1 MAPPVQPPAG
11 PSPRAPASPAAAPS
25 TTATPVSGSITRA
38 DIVTLGRTGDPW
50 AFVPLAIH
58 ALTIATDDHE
68 VRFLLAAAYA
78 KLGLRTAATETLD
91 HLAAAFGTAA
101 QSHPAL
107 AQLAQVLAQL
117 PDDRVPLT
125 TRLRTLERNL
135 DALASRPVA
144 PLDLRY
150 HLGDWSARAAAMQC
164 FSARGGNILFRDAN
178 RRWLRFADDA
188 TSVREQAPPPSTL
201 SVEPVLFDG
210 ICPPWLFAH
219 VASISPRR
227 RDGQESRLTV
237 VEPDLL
243 ALLDGLSLADLQ
255 SLLAEPRVHIYA
267 GVDALDRFQQWLAD
281 HSEFHLGRTCFAGLS
296 TRNATQSPAKAAAAP
311 DAAAV
316 LLAARE
322 QQDDSFAR
330 VMQRGRDIY
339 APRDRAWWAQRY
351 AQAATGGPPLRVL
364 IPTSRFT
371 TFVQHSS
378 QDLAEALR
386 AAGCEVRVLIEPD
399 DALRFSAL
407 AFWNIYVDWQ
417 PDLVIAINYT
427 RNLLPGG
434 VPESVPF
441 ITWIQDQAGHLYS
454 KDVGAALGEFDFVV
468 GYLTPALFKL
478 FDYPR
483 RHTWYYPVLANES
496 KFHNGPVSELEKSR
510 FACDIGY
517 VSHNSQTP
525 EQLASDL
532 AIQSPGPAQVATSAA
547 LIEFVQRMR
556 LIVNS
561 GLGLWYRYQ
570 MGLIAQDVVKKHIT
584 PAADEQAIARFLATY
599 ACPLTERILRHQ
611 MLDWAAELCVER
623 GWRLKLYG
631 RGWKQHPTLAQF
643 ACGEL
648 EHGSD
653 LRAAYQC
660 AKAHLHAG
668 LGFHQHQRLA
678 ECALSGGLTLT
689 RFKREDIDVMLLWWA
704 MGLEAANASCMVQ
717 PAPRWSDDAGAWC
730 VSEPAK
736 PVSILDRLHNDLGF
750 EIPERTKIIPE
761 AIVYPSPAE
770 PWPYTMGT
778 PVPLSGAWLAGDPR
792 DCGFWD
798 RETFREVAT
807 RVVTQSAFRSGLA
820 AWQRECARDSFTIE
834 SMATRLPG
842 WLCAELTGRAR

>member
-1 MAPPVQPPAG
+1 MASPAQPPAG
-11 PSPRAPASPAAAPS
+11 PSPHASAKSPHAVESSASAA
-25 TTATPVSGSITRA
+25 TITRA
-38 DIVTLGRTGDPW
+38 DIITLGRTGDPW
-50 AFVPLAIH
+50 AFVPLALH
-58 ALTIATDDHE
+58 ALTIAPDDHE
-68 VRFLLAAAYA
+68 VRFLVAAAYA
-78 KLGLRTAATETLD
+78 KLGLRTAATETLEQ
-91 HLAAAFGTAA
+91 LAAALGTDAA
-101 QSHPAL
+101 SHPAL
-107 AQLAQVLAQL
+107 SQLAQVLKQL
-117 PDDRVPLT
+117 PDDRLPLA

-135 DALASRPVA
+135 DALATRAVE
-144 PLDLRY
+144 PLDLRH
-150 HLGDWSARAAAMQC
+150 HLGEWAAHAANVQC
-164 FSARGGNILFRDAN
+164 FLARGGNVLFRDASG
-178 RRWLRFADDA
+178 RWLRFADDVA
-188 TSVREQAPPPSTL
+188 SARQHAPPPETL
-201 SVEPVLFDG
+201 AVEPVLFEG
-210 ICPPWLFAH
+210 ICPPWLLAH
-219 VASISPRR
+219 VAAISPRR
-227 RDGQESRLTV
+227 ADGQETRLTI
-237 VEPDLL
+237 VEPDLN
-243 ALLDGLSLADLQ
+243 AFLDGLSLADLQ
-255 SLLAEPRVHIYA
+255 SVLVQPRVHIYA
-267 GVDALDRFQQWLAD
+267 GADATDRFERWLLD
-281 HSEFHLGRTCFAGLS
+281 HFEFHLGKTCFTGLS
-296 TRNATQSPAKAAAAP
+296 VTRSGGANAGTAAILVSARQRQ
-311 DAAAV
+311 DA
-316 LLAARE
+316 E
-322 QQDDSFAR
+322 FAR
-330 VMQRGRDIY
+330 VMQHAREIY
-339 APRDRAWWAQRY
+339 APRDRSWWAKRY
-351 AQAATGGPPLRVL
+351 KESTSGGPPLRVL

-378 QDLAEALR
+378 NDLAQALR
-386 AAGCEVRVLIEPD
+386 DAGCEVRVLIEPD
-399 DALRFSAL
+399 DAVRFSAL
-407 AFWNIYVDWQ
+407 AFWNIYADWQ
-417 PDLVIAINYT
+417 PDLIVAINYT
-427 RNLLPGG
+427 RKLLPGG
-434 VPESVPF
+434 APENVPF
-441 ITWIQDQAGHLYS
+441 VTWIQDQAGQLYS
-454 KDVGAALGEFDFVV
+454 NDVGAALGAFDFVI

-483 RHTWYYPVLANES
+483 RHTWYYPVLASER
-496 KFHNGPVSELEKSR
+496 KFHNGPVSELETSR

-532 AIQSPGPAQVATSAA
+532 ASQSPGPAQVATSAA
-547 LIEFVQRMR
+547 LLEFVQRMR
-556 LIVNS
+556 LIVDS

-631 RGWKQHPTLAQF
+631 RGWEQHPTLAQF

-704 MGLEAANASCMVQ
+704 MGLEAANSNCTVQ
-717 PAPRWSDDAGAWC
+717 PAPRWSDDVGAWC

-750 EIPERTKIIPE
+750 EIPERTKIVPE
-761 AIVYPSPAE
+761 AIVYPSPVD
-770 PWPYTMGT
+770 PWPYTGGT

-798 RETFREVAT
+798 RETFRKVAT
-807 RVVTQSAFRSGLA
+807 RVVTQSRFRNGLA

-842 WLCAELTGRAR
+842 WLCAELTDRTR

>member
-58 ALTIATDDHE
+58 ALTIASDDHE

-91 HLAAAFGTAA
+91 HLAVAFGTAA

-144 PLDLRY
+144 PLDLRH
-150 HLGDWSARAAAMQC
+150 HLGDWSAHAAAMQC
-164 FSARGGNILFRDAN
+164 FSARGGNILFRDAS

-188 TSVREQAPPPSTL
+188 TSVREQVPPPSTL

-227 RDGQESRLTV
+227 RDGQETRLTV

-255 SLLAEPRVHIYA
+255 SLLAEPRVHIYP

-296 TRNATQSPAKAAAAP
+296 TRNATQSPAKAAATP

-322 QQDDSFAR
+322 QQDESFAR

-339 APRDRAWWAQRY
+339 APRDRDWWAQRY
-351 AQAATGGPPLRVL
+351 KQAASGGPPLRVL

-378 QDLAEALR
+378 NDLAEALR
-386 AAGCEVRVLIEPD
+386 NAGCEVRVLIEPD

-417 PDLVIAINYT
+417 PDLVIAINQT
-427 RNLLPGG
+427 RTLLPAG
-434 VPESVPF
+434 VPQNLPF
-441 ITWIQDQAGHLYS
+441 VTWVQDQAGPLYS
-454 KDVGAALGEFDFVV
+454 TDVGRSLGELDFVV
-468 GYLTPALFKL
+468 GYLLPEL
-478 FDYPR
+478 FDSFGYPR
-483 RHTWYYPVLANES
+483 ERTRYYSVFASET
-496 KFHNGPVSELEKSR
+496 KFHDGPLTDDEIAR
-510 FACDIGY
+510 FTCDVAY
-517 VSHNSQTP
+517 VSHH
-525 EQLASDL
+525 SD
-532 AIQSPGPAQVATSAA
+532 SPAQLRDQLIARSAA
-547 LIEFVQRMR
+547 HDKAPLAEVLDSLIESLQRLAAAGLHMR
-556 LIVNS
+556 LLDEAHTATREI
-561 GLGLWYRYQ
+561 
-570 MGLIAQDVVKKHIT
+570 IAQCLARE
-584 PAADEQAIARFLATY
+584 PDEETFHRFVAGYTY
-599 ACPLTERILRHQ
+599 PLFERILRHQ
-611 MLDWAAELCVER
+611 MISWASELCDAR
-623 GWRLKLYG
+623 GWTLHLYG
-631 RGWKQHPTLAQF
+631 RGWKDQPAF
-643 ACGEL
+643 ARWARGEL
-648 EHGSD
+648 MHDRE
-653 LRAAYQC
+653 LRVAFRAAR
-660 AKAHLHAG
+660 ANLHASIG
-668 LGFHQHQRLA
+668 GWFHQRVV
-678 ECALSGGLTLT
+678 ECALSGGLTLV
-689 RFKREDIDVMLLWWA
+689 RLKLEDVHSLETWA
-704 MGLEAANASCMVQ
+704 QDALACERGLQ
-717 PAPRWSDDAGAWC
+717 FQDD
-730 VSEPAK
+730 P
-736 PVSILDRLHNDLGF
+736 SILDGSWKFTPVADHWQAMMVHAAYDRLGVPQRHPRAGSQMMSAKQ
-750 EIPERTKIIPE
+750 IAVPGYHR
-761 AIVYPSPAE
+761 A
-770 PWPYTMGT
+770 GT
-778 PVPLSGAWLAGDPR
+778 PLDFEAAWLAGDPAES
-792 DCGFWD
+792 GFWD
-798 RETFREVAT
+798 RQSFVSCVTRAIERPKWRESMIRTQQRHARASSTHKGKAT
-807 RVVTQSAFRSGLA
+807 EILTLVRQGLA
-820 AWQRECARDSFTIE
+820 AVAQQS
-834 SMATRLPG
+834 
-842 WLCAELTGRAR
+842 